1 MTLDYVLCLILVQNL
16 EKSHFVG
23 IYLFFPASTHSDNQ
37 QHHSTTPFDDTPFI
51 SNPHSKHL
59 KTDLYQGSA
68 DFGEGGRDSDLNR
81 LASVF
86 LRQCT
91 TVTNQC

>member
-1 MTLDYVLCLILVQNL
+1 MPYFGAESGKVSFCRYI
-16 EKSHFVG
+16 S
-23 IYLFFPASTHSDNQ
+23 IFPASTHSDNQ
-37 QHHSTTPFDDTPFI
+37 QHHLTTPFDDTPFI

-81 LASVF
+81 LASVI
-86 LRQCT
+86 LRQNT